1 MAVGS
6 ENKVST
12 VAVVGCGI
20 GRGHIEAYGSHPD
33 RFRVIAVCDV
43 DEKRRAAAGD
53 EFSIARRTSSFDELL
68 RMDDVE
74 IIDIC
79 TPPALH
85 VSQILAALAAG
96 KEVVCEKPLAGSLA
110 EVDRV
115 MTAEREAAGRV
126 LPIFQYRFGTGVQK
140 AKRIVDLG
148 IAGKPYLGTVETAWK
163 RTPQYYR
170 TPWRGRLETELGG
183 VLLSQ
188 AIHSHDL
195 LTYLMGPVASVFA
208 QTATRVNPVEVEDCA
223 VVSLVMQSGALVS
236 LSATLG
242 SHKEISRL
250 RLCFEHVTFE
260 KLAITLFARRRTV
273 GDYLRF
279 VRGRRPHCRS
289 TGRQSLR
296 SLRVRRVDGRLS
308 CGADDRRLTAGD
320 PRRRA
325 SLNRTGHRA
334 LPFGGD
340 RLRRNAAP
348 RTRASE
354 IQWMAFLA
362 GVVSAGVPT
371 YHWRAYTK
379 ELTWF
384 RSPNWTPFLKRSK

>member
-260 KLAITLFARRRTV
+260 SSQSPYSPGDEPWEITSASSEAADRIVDALA
-273 GDYLRF
+273 GNRF
-279 VRGRRPHCRS
+279 VASGFDGLMGAYHAALTTGGSLPVTLADARHSIELVTALYHSAATGSAVTLPLGPEHPKYNGWRS
-289 TGRQSLR
+289 
-296 SLRVRRVDGRLS
+296 
-308 CGADDRRLTAGD
+308 
-320 PRRRA
+320 
-325 SLNRTGHRA
+325 
-334 LPFGGD
+334 
-340 RLRRNAAP
+340 
-348 RTRASE
+348 
-354 IQWMAFLA
+354 
-362 GVVSAGVPT
+362 
-371 YHWRAYTK
+371 
-379 ELTWF
+379 
-384 RSPNWTPFLKRSK
+384 